1 MCKINVKKS
10 LLEVVE
16 KNNLEILKIDLI
28 DSNEAYVRYHG
39 GNRDMFPGKIYS
51 TIEDLDF
58 KVESFHM
65 QEDVQGTVYC
75 RDKDTKEPVW
85 IVSYGDE
92 DDSWW
97 EVNRIPD
104 FYKNN
109 PQSYRV
115 KPEFKYRPFKDAKE
129 CWAEMQKHQPFG
141 WIYDGGYRSS
151 IVSICDTTVDIVN
164 ISTNDIMECLF
175 SEMIE
180 EGYTFSDGTPF
191 GIKEK

>member
-1 MCKINVKKS
+1 MCEINVKKS

-39 GNRDMFPGKIYS
+39 GNRDMFPGKVYS
-51 TIEDLDF
+51 TIEDLNF

-115 KPEFKYRPFKDAKE
+115 KPEFKYRPFKDAEE
-129 CWAEMQKHQPFG
+129 CWQEMRKHEPFG
-141 WIYDGGYRSS
+141 LVKIGDWYCTMREIRPTSAFCHGGGDVFHYEDMVEQ
-151 IVSICDTTVDIVN
+151 I
-164 ISTNDIMECLF
+164 
-175 SEMIE
+175 
-180 EGYTFSDGTPF
+180 TFVDGTPF
-191 GIKEK
+191 GIRKEV